1 MLDCL
6 LLFASAT
13 FVAHKKTVD
22 VPPALPTFY
31 ERVASKL
38 AADPALATALHG
50 QTSQMQKVQW
60 LLGTWR
66 VETHVFA
73 TATTP
78 ERKSAGK
85 STVRALLDGAWL
97 EIAGDYD
104 DGTHDL
110 DYLAFDPTAQRWVSV
125 SLGYGGTAL
134 VDFASDWVGNRI
146 EFNAHHARLMGVDV
160 DLRQT
165 IEKRSDKDYHVLNEE
180 KLGKRWVKLDEYT
193 FAKTE
198 R

>member
-6 LLFASAT
+6 LLFASAA
-13 FVAHKKTVD
+13 FAAHKKTVD

-38 AADPALATALHG
+38 AADPALAAAQHG
-50 QTSQMQKVQW
+50 QTPQMLKVQW
-60 LLGTWR
+60 LVGTWR
-66 VETHVFA
+66 VESHVFA

-78 ERKSAGK
+78 ERKSAGT
-85 STVRALLDGAWL
+85 STVRAMMDGAWL
-97 EIAGDYD
+97 QITGDYA
-104 DGTHDL
+104 DGTHGL
-110 DYLAFDPTAQRWVSV
+110 DYLAFDATAQRWVSV
-125 SLGYGGTAL
+125 SLGYAGTAL
-134 VDFASDWVGNRI
+134 VDYASDWVDNRI
-146 EFNAHHARLMGVDV
+146 EFEAHHARLMGVDV
-160 DLRQT
+160 ELRQT

-180 KLGKRWVKLDEYT
+180 KLGKKWVKLDEYT